1 MEISDEYRI
10 KLIKKYR
17 IPFFENVKRTYSDM
31 RDKVPEE
38 DLPFIIKI
46 NNDDMEKMILED
58 DVDEVILKKL
68 FYANLNFYTLANYQK
83 LSIPGMNTMF
93 MAATKINQK
102 QLYKYLKE
110 ISTQSDIS
118 PFKRK

>member
-31 RDKVPEE
+31 RDKVSEE

-83 LSIPGMNTMF
+83 LSIPGMHTMF

-110 ISTQSDIS
+110 INAQSDIS